1 MNTKLEISLTACRGY
16 MVVLTRRNG
25 ESEIEST
32 HMVTG
37 NENLTEAMVAS
48 VGLNFVTNGDCLHFS
63 SDDDAFSD
71 GESLFWINSIAEVEQ
86 SDIQTVAK
94 YIAPVHYE
102 ILLQGGEAKEES

>member
-48 VGLNFVTNGDCLHFS
+48 VGLNFVTNGDCLNFS
-63 SDDDAFSD
+63 QSDEAFSD